1 MDLATLIV
9 FQGPFGSLNL
19 WMSVAA
25 MLEKVLKV
33 HGLGGRN
40 RRERL
45 VELPGKVDLRAEH
58 IDRYP
63 HEFSGDQR
71 QRLDIARALSVEL
84 YFLILTEPVSALDA
98 SVQAQ
103 GINLLADLQSE
114 LGLTYRFIAH
124 DLTLV

>member
-1 MDLATLIV
+1 M
-9 FQGPFGSLNL
+9 
-19 WMSVAA
+19 
-25 MLEKVLKV
+25 
-33 HGLGGRN
+33 
-40 RRERL
+40 